1 MTRGLA
7 VTLTSLIALQTGC
20 GQFTPEQQ
28 ASAQRTFM
36 PQPVS
41 KAEIAAAAAK
51 RVIFAHQSVGKD
63 ILDGA
68 RALAADAGVPLS
80 VVESREAPAAT
91 SGIFHFQVGINGAPL
106 GKLED
111 YRKTLSREELAGVD
125 VALLKLCYID
135 FDAST
140 DAAQLA
146 AAYVHTIEDLQ
157 QRHPRT
163 VFAAVTA
170 PLTTIQTGPKAWI
183 KGLLG
188 RTPDGYVENAS
199 RDQFNAI
206 LRQRFDRSHLFDIAS
221 IEANGGRPAAL
232 FEYEGRQ
239 LSALD
244 PGLTWDGGHLN
255 DTGKRAVGSAF
266 VRFLA
271 NSKAN

>member
-1 MTRGLA
+1 MSRGLA
-7 VTLTSLIALQTGC
+7 LALTGLIALQAGC

-28 ASAQRTFM
+28 TSEQRTFM
-36 PQPVS
+36 PEPVS
-41 KAEIAAAAAK
+41 KAEIAAAAAT
-51 RVIFAHQSVGKD
+51 RVIFAHQSIGKD

-68 RALAADAGVPLS
+68 RALAADAGVPLT
-80 VVESREAPAAT
+80 VVETREAPAAT
-91 SGIFHFQVGINGAPL
+91 SGIFHFEVGSNGAPL

-111 YRKTLSREELAGVD
+111 YRKTLSLAPLTGVD

-140 DAAQLA
+140 DAAQVA

-163 VFAAVTA
+163 LFAAVTA
-170 PLTTIQTGPKAWI
+170 PLTTIQTGPKAWV

-188 RTPDGYVENAS
+188 RTPAGYVENAG
-199 RDQFNAI
+199 RDRFNAI
-206 LRQRFDRSHLFDIAS
+206 LRQRFDRSHLFDVAS
-221 IEANGGRPAAL
+221 IEANGGRAAAL

-255 DTGKRAVGSAF
+255 DAGKRAVGSAF

-271 NSKAN
+271 NSRAN